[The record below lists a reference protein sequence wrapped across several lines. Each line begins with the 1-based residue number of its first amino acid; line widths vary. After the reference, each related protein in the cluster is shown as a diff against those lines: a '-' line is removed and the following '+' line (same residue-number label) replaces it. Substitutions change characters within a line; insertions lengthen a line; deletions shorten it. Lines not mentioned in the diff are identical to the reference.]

1 MLQILNFLE
10 LCLKSFWYP
19 FASLRYPII
28 SSVFSNITKLKKIQV
43 NIVLLQCLFYSM
55 SVYKVHHK
63 VHHNTYDSHG
73 TYTVDTGTHEL
84 TIQLSRQ
91 LNTLEIS
98 FTGAGNERFVNCFK
112 NTFTAIQTWHCS
124 PCGQIHGVGV

>member
-19 FASLRYPII
+19 FARYPII
-28 SSVFSNITKLKKIQV
+28 SSVFSNITKHKKIQV

-55 SVYKVHHK
+55 SVYQ

-73 TYTVDTGTHEL
+73 TSTVDTGTHEL

-98 FTGAGNERFVNCFK
+98 FTGA
-112 NTFTAIQTWHCS
+112 
-124 PCGQIHGVGV
+124 